1 MTAAEPAGGFALPY
15 AGDLPGQIEERYV
28 QLGALPPATQ
38 RLMLLAAA
46 DPTGDAMLLCAAQTL
61 GIEREAAIPA
71 DAEQLLEIG
80 TRVRFRHPLVTSAV
94 YRAAPQLDR
103 RAVHLA
109 LAAPTDPSHS
119 PRRAAWPRR
128 PRELPDTDVHQ
139 LAAPGAV
146 RPCVVAGL
154 PGRRVGRDRGG
165 LCSQP

>member
-1 MTAAEPAGGFALPY
+1 MTAAELARGFALPY

-94 YRAAPQLDR
+94 SGGPAAG
-103 RAVHLA
+103 
-109 LAAPTDPSHS
+109 S
-119 PRRAAWPRR
+119 PCC
-128 PRELPDTDVHQ
+128 
-139 LAAPGAV
+139 APGADGAD
-146 RPCVVAGL
+146 RSEPLAPPSCVAT
-154 PGRRVGRDRGG
+154 
-165 LCSQP
+165 SSS